1 MTGLKKNVARLFENE
16 DKLFLVALDHPQ
28 IFGAMKGLEKPIEL
42 VSKLSDSKADGFILN
57 PGIFKYISDE
67 KVFPKK
73 QIMRI
78 SLGGSAFSDFSSCH
92 PSVVT
97 PKAAINSGADAAI
110 VMLILGGHDVDSME
124 GVAKTIDSFHEY
136 SIPVIVEVL
145 ANDFGK
151 TNDPEYVKNGARIAA
166 ELGADVLKVFYC
178 KNFENVVN
186 NCPAPV
192 ILAGG
197 PKDEDIKTWA
207 KNAID
212 CGAKGFAFG
221 RNVFQSENP
230 MGFIDEINLIL
241 GRD

>member
-42 VSKLSDSKADGFILN
+42 VSKLSGSKADGFILN

-67 KVFPKK
+67 KVLPKK

-78 SLGGSAFSDFSSCH
+78 SLGGSTFSDFSSCH
-92 PSVVT
+92 PAVVT
-97 PKAAINSGADAAI
+97 PKAAINSGADAVI

-230 MGFIDEINLIL
+230 MGFINEINLIL